1 MAKTPITKKGHDALH
16 AELERYK
23 KVERPKN
30 IKDIEEARGHGDLK
44 ENAEYHAAKERQS
57 HIAARISDLE
67 HKLAEAQIIDTSNFS
82 NEKVLFGATVTLKD
96 AQTEK
101 EQRFTPRIMRVAD
114 SADRKLNITFGFQRR
129 YAQVYQK
136 AKQLVDSGAIGAIRM
151 AHAHFIKSGGASTGV
166 QQLARPA
173 TEREKIVAWH
183 AWKELSG
190 LWRSSTE

>member
-1 MAKTPITKKGHDALH
+1 MAKIPITQKGYDALH

-23 KVERPKN
+23 RVERPKN

-101 EQRFTPRIMRVAD
+101 EQRFTLVGQDEGDTKNGRISVQSPVGRALIGRRVGD
-114 SADRKLNITFGFQRR
+114 TFEVKTPSKVMEYEVLHICFEE
-129 YAQVYQK
+129 
-136 AKQLVDSGAIGAIRM
+136 S
-151 AHAHFIKSGGASTGV
+151 
-166 QQLARPA
+166 
-173 TEREKIVAWH
+173 
-183 AWKELSG
+183 
-190 LWRSSTE
+190 